1 MHNTGKGF
9 TLIEIMITVAIV
21 AILASIAY
29 PGYVSQVRK
38 TRRSDATAAL
48 LKTAQVLERCYTEY
62 NAYNDTSCPAVDDSD
77 DTKLAD
83 GSGSQSDYTS
93 TESGYYTISATT
105 LSATS
110 FTLSATPTPTS
121 DQANDKCGNFTY
133 DHVGRKGV
141 SADVDGDGTAG
152 DADDVKACW

>member
-1 MHNTGKGF
+1 MKAITLSKSGF

-62 NAYNDTSCPAVDDSD
+62 NAYDDTGCPAVQD
-77 DTKLAD
+77 D
-83 GSGSQSDYTS
+83 GSGGSELASDYTS
-93 TESGYYTISATT
+93 TESGYYI
-105 LSATS
+105 LSAAS
-110 FTLSATPTPTS
+110 LSPNAFTLTATPTG

>member
-1 MHNTGKGF
+1 MRIDNEQRSNNNGGF
-9 TLIEIMITVAIV
+9 TLTEVIISLAIV
-21 AILASIAY
+21 SILASIAY
-29 PGYVSQVRK
+29 PAYLGQVRK
-38 TRRSDATAAL
+38 TRRSDAKAAL

-62 NAYNDTSCPAVDDSD
+62 NAYDDTGCPAVQD
-77 DTKLAD
+77 D
-83 GSGSQSDYTS
+83 GSGGSELASDYTS
-93 TESGYYTISATT
+93 TENGYYT
-105 LSATS
+105 LSADLS
-110 FTLSATPTPTS
+110 DNAFTLTATPTG

>member
-38 TRRSDATAAL
+38 TRRSDAVAAL

-62 NAYNDTSCPAVDDSD
+62 NFYDDTGCPAVQD
-77 DTKLAD
+77 D
-83 GSGSQSDYTS
+83 GSGGSELASDYTS
-93 TESGYYTISATT
+93 TENGYYI
-105 LSATS
+105 LSAALS
-110 FTLSATPTPTS
+110 PNAFTLTATPTG

-152 DADDVKACW
+152 DANDVKACW

>member
-38 TRRSDATAAL
+38 TRRSDAKAAL

-62 NAYNDTSCPAVDDSD
+62 NAYDDTGCPAVQD
-77 DTKLAD
+77 D
-83 GSGSQSDYTS
+83 GSGGSELASDYTS
-93 TESGYYTISATT
+93 TESSYYI
-105 LSATS
+105 LSAAS
-110 FTLSATPTPTS
+110 LSPNAFTLTATPTG

-152 DADDVKACW
+152 HAADPDDVKACW